1 MIKKRLLAGLLAVTL
16 IWGCT
21 GSAATVNAA
30 TDDTAAYQLQE
41 STDGKVIVNA
51 DGMAV
56 LEENAG
62 DVTDIDVAD
71 DVKMAKADKNGF
83 VIEKG
88 VLKKYT
94 GSGGDITIPDGVKS
108 IEKYA
113 FWYSF
118 SVTSVT
124 IPKSLESMDGNV
136 FLNCTKLKEIKV
148 SKNNQYFSSE
158 NGILYDKKKKV
169 LLQCPRVMEGDI
181 IIPETVVKIGDEA
194 FFNCHY
200 LTSISIPESV
210 TSIGKTAFNFCNR
223 LLNVTIPKNVTS
235 IGEGAF
241 AGCQNMTEIKVSE
254 DNKYFT
260 SENGILYDKKK
271 KVLIQCPEAKSGEIK
286 IPKSVTDIGGLAF
299 YYCQNLTS
307 IIIPENVTNIGR
319 LAFLSC
325 EGLTSVTIPKGV
337 ASIGEDIFEGCTG
350 LTEIKVSE
358 NNRYFTSENG
368 VLYDKKKKMLIQC
381 PGAKEG
387 EFIIPESVTD
397 IESRAFESCEKL
409 ISVTIP
415 KGVTQIEEYTFAWCS
430 SLSNVTIPKGVTSI
444 GHAAFYS
451 CTSLKNITIPK
462 TVTSIDQSAFD
473 TSVDLTIFCYKDSA
487 AEKYAKTY
495 KFKYQYL
502 TDDSDSSTDTENDQK
517 LPAVGKTVTSGKDSY
532 KVTKQGTAV
541 AFVKTKSKSKTI
553 TIPATV
559 KVGNTTY
566 KVTSIA
572 ANALKGNK
580 KLTKVTIGK
589 NVTSIGKG
597 AFQNCTAL
605 TKITVPDKV
614 TSIGDLAFSGCK
626 KMTTVTLGKGLK
638 KIGKETF
645 KGNSKLSS
653 ITIKSTA
660 LKSVGKDAL
669 KGIQSNAKIKVPAKK
684 LSAYKKLL
692 KNKGQGKKVKITK

>member
-30 TDDTAAYQLQE
+30 TDDTAAYLLQE

-113 FWYSF
+113 FWNNF
-118 SVTSVT
+118 NVTSVV
-124 IPKSLESMDGNV
+124 IPKSLVSMEGNV
-136 FLNCTKLKEIKV
+136 FSYCMKLKEIKV

-169 LLQCPRVMEGDI
+169 LLQCPREMEGDI
-181 IIPETVVKIGDEA
+181 IIPETVVKIGDKA
-194 FFNCHY
+194 FDNCYY

-210 TSIGKTAFNFCNR
+210 TSIGKYAFYFCLR
-223 LLNVTIPKNVTS
+223 LLNATIPKNVKS
-235 IGEGAF
+235 IGVGAF
-241 AGCQNMTEIKVSE
+241 AGEQRMSDIQVSE

-271 KVLIQCPEAKSGEIK
+271 KVLIQCPRAKSGEIK
-286 IPKSVTDIGGLAF
+286 IPESVTNIGEEAF
-299 YYCQNLTS
+299 EYCQNITS
-307 IIIPENVTNIGR
+307 IIIPESVTNIGR
-319 LAFLSC
+319 VAFKSC
-325 EGLTSVTIPKGV
+325 ENLTSV
-337 ASIGEDIFEGCTG
+337 
-350 LTEIKVSE
+350 
-358 NNRYFTSENG
+358 
-368 VLYDKKKKMLIQC
+368 
-381 PGAKEG
+381 
-387 EFIIPESVTD
+387 IIPQ
-397 IESRAFESCEKL
+397 
-409 ISVTIP
+409 
-415 KGVTQIEEYTFAWCS
+415 GVTQIEESTFSGCS

-444 GHAAFYS
+444 SNSAFYS
-451 CTSLKNITIPK
+451 CTSLKNITIPE
-462 TVTSIDQSAFD
+462 TVTSIDQGAFD

-502 TDDSDSSTDTENDQK
+502 TDESDSSTDTENDQK

-553 TIPATV
+553 TIPATI
-559 KVGNTTY
+559 KIGNTTY

-626 KMTTVTLGKGLK
+626 KMTTVTLGKGVK

>member
-62 DVTDIDVAD
+62 DVTDI
-71 DVKMAKADKNGF
+71 
-83 VIEKG
+83 
-88 VLKKYT
+88 
-94 GSGGDITIPDGVKS
+94 
-108 IEKYA
+108 
-113 FWYSF
+113 
-118 SVTSVT
+118 
-124 IPKSLESMDGNV
+124 
-136 FLNCTKLKEIKV
+136 
-148 SKNNQYFSSE
+148 
-158 NGILYDKKKKV
+158 
-169 LLQCPRVMEGDI
+169 
-181 IIPETVVKIGDEA
+181 
-194 FFNCHY
+194 
-200 LTSISIPESV
+200 
-210 TSIGKTAFNFCNR
+210 
-223 LLNVTIPKNVTS
+223 
-235 IGEGAF
+235 
-241 AGCQNMTEIKVSE
+241 
-254 DNKYFT
+254 
-260 SENGILYDKKK
+260 
-271 KVLIQCPEAKSGEIK
+271 
-286 IPKSVTDIGGLAF
+286 
-299 YYCQNLTS
+299 
-307 IIIPENVTNIGR
+307 
-319 LAFLSC
+319 
-325 EGLTSVTIPKGV
+325 
-337 ASIGEDIFEGCTG
+337 
-350 LTEIKVSE
+350 
-358 NNRYFTSENG
+358 
-368 VLYDKKKKMLIQC
+368 
-381 PGAKEG
+381 
-387 EFIIPESVTD
+387 
-397 IESRAFESCEKL
+397 ESRAFSHCEKL
-409 ISVTIP
+409 TSVTIP

-430 SLSNVTIPKGVTSI
+430 SLSNVSIPKGLTSI

-462 TVTSIDQSAFD
+462 SVTSIDQGAFD
-473 TSVDLTIFCYKDSA
+473 TSVDLTIFCYKGSA

-495 KFKYQYL
+495 KFKHQYL

>member
-108 IEKYA
+108 IENYA
-113 FWYSF
+113 FGNNF
-118 SVTSVT
+118 NVTSVV
-124 IPKSLESMDGNV
+124 IPKSLVSMEGNV
-136 FLNCTKLKEIKV
+136 FSYCMSLKEIKV

-169 LLQCPRVMEGDI
+169 LLQCPREMEGDI
-181 IIPETVVKIGDEA
+181 IIPETVVKIGDNA
-194 FFNCHY
+194 FFNCYY

-210 TSIGKTAFNFCNR
+210 TSIGKYAFHFCLR
-223 LLNVTIPKNVTS
+223 LLNATIPKNVKS
-235 IGEGAF
+235 IGVGAF
-241 AGCQNMTEIKVSE
+241 AGEARMSDIQVSE

-260 SENGILYDKKK
+260 SENGILYEKKK
-271 KVLIQCPEAKSGEIK
+271 KVLIQCPRAKSGEIK
-286 IPKSVTDIGGLAF
+286 IPESVTNIGEEAF
-299 YYCQNLTS
+299 EYCQNVTS
-307 IIIPENVTNIGR
+307 IIIPESVTNIGR
-319 LAFLSC
+319 
-325 EGLTSVTIPKGV
+325 V
-337 ASIGEDIFEGCTG
+337 
-350 LTEIKVSE
+350 
-358 NNRYFTSENG
+358 
-368 VLYDKKKKMLIQC
+368 
-381 PGAKEG
+381 
-387 EFIIPESVTD
+387 
-397 IESRAFESCEKL
+397 AFESCENL
-409 ISVTIP
+409 TSVIIP
-415 KGVTQIEEYTFAWCS
+415 QGVTQIEESTFAGCS
-430 SLSNVTIPKGVTSI
+430 SLKSV
-444 GHAAFYS
+444 
-451 CTSLKNITIPK
+451 TIPK

-502 TDDSDSSTDTENDQK
+502 TDESDSSTDTENNQK

-553 TIPATV
+553 TIPATI
-559 KVGNTTY
+559 KIGNTTY

-626 KMTTVTLGKGLK
+626 KMTTVTLGKGVK

>member
-108 IEKYA
+108 IENYA
-113 FWYSF
+113 FGNNF
-118 SVTSVT
+118 NVTSVV
-124 IPKSLESMDGNV
+124 IPKSLVSMEENV
-136 FLNCTKLKEIKV
+136 FSYCMSLKEIKV

-169 LLQCPRVMEGDI
+169 LLQCPREMEGDI
-181 IIPETVVKIGDEA
+181 IIPETVVKIGDNA
-194 FFNCHY
+194 FFNCYY

-210 TSIGKTAFNFCNR
+210 TSIGKYAFHFCLR
-223 LLNVTIPKNVTS
+223 LLNATIPKNVKS
-235 IGEGAF
+235 IGVGAF
-241 AGCQNMTEIKVSE
+241 AGEARMSDIQVSE

-271 KVLIQCPEAKSGEIK
+271 KVLIQCPRAKSGEIK
-286 IPKSVTDIGGLAF
+286 IPESVTNIGEEAF
-299 YYCQNLTS
+299 EYCQNVTS
-307 IIIPENVTNIGR
+307 IIIPESVTNIGR
-319 LAFLSC
+319 
-325 EGLTSVTIPKGV
+325 V
-337 ASIGEDIFEGCTG
+337 
-350 LTEIKVSE
+350 
-358 NNRYFTSENG
+358 
-368 VLYDKKKKMLIQC
+368 
-381 PGAKEG
+381 
-387 EFIIPESVTD
+387 
-397 IESRAFESCEKL
+397 AFESCENL
-409 ISVTIP
+409 TSVIIP
-415 KGVTQIEEYTFAWCS
+415 QGVTQIEESTFAGCS
-430 SLSNVTIPKGVTSI
+430 SLKSV
-444 GHAAFYS
+444 
-451 CTSLKNITIPK
+451 TIPK

-502 TDDSDSSTDTENDQK
+502 TDESDSSTDTENNQK
-517 LPAVGKTVTSGKDSY
+517 LPAVGKTVTSGKNSY

-559 KVGNTTY
+559 KIGNTTY

>member
-108 IEKYA
+108 IENYA
-113 FWYSF
+113 FGNNF
-118 SVTSVT
+118 NVTSVV
-124 IPKSLESMDGNV
+124 IPKSLVSMEGNV
-136 FLNCTKLKEIKV
+136 FSYCMSLKEIKV

-169 LLQCPRVMEGDI
+169 LLQCPREMEGDI
-181 IIPETVVKIGDEA
+181 IIPETVVKIGDNA
-194 FFNCHY
+194 FFNCYY

-210 TSIGKTAFNFCNR
+210 TSIGKYAFHFCLR
-223 LLNVTIPKNVTS
+223 LLNATIPKNVKS
-235 IGEGAF
+235 IGVGAF
-241 AGCQNMTEIKVSE
+241 AGEARMSDIQVSE

-271 KVLIQCPEAKSGEIK
+271 KVLIQCPRAKSGEIK
-286 IPKSVTDIGGLAF
+286 IPESVTNIGEEAF
-299 YYCQNLTS
+299 EYCQNVTS
-307 IIIPENVTNIGR
+307 IIIPESVTNIGR
-319 LAFLSC
+319 
-325 EGLTSVTIPKGV
+325 V
-337 ASIGEDIFEGCTG
+337 
-350 LTEIKVSE
+350 
-358 NNRYFTSENG
+358 
-368 VLYDKKKKMLIQC
+368 
-381 PGAKEG
+381 
-387 EFIIPESVTD
+387 
-397 IESRAFESCEKL
+397 AFESCENL
-409 ISVTIP
+409 TSVIIP
-415 KGVTQIEEYTFAWCS
+415 QGVTQIEESTFAGCS
-430 SLSNVTIPKGVTSI
+430 SLKSV
-444 GHAAFYS
+444 
-451 CTSLKNITIPK
+451 TIPK

-502 TDDSDSSTDTENDQK
+502 TDESDSSTDTENNQK

-559 KVGNTTY
+559 KIGNTTY

-605 TKITVPDKV
+605 TRITVPDKV

-626 KMTTVTLGKGLK
+626 KMTTVTLGKGVK

>member
-108 IEKYA
+108 IENYA
-113 FWYSF
+113 FGNSP

-136 FLNCTKLKEIKV
+136 FSFCMKLKEIKV

-169 LLQCPRVMEGDI
+169 LLQCPREMEGDI

-194 FFNCHY
+194 FWNCYY

-210 TSIGKTAFNFCNR
+210 TSIGKYAFHLCLR
-223 LLNVTIPKNVTS
+223 LLNATIPKNVKS
-235 IGEGAF
+235 IGVGAF
-241 AGCQNMTEIKVSE
+241 AGEASMSDIQVSE

-271 KVLIQCPEAKSGEIK
+271 KVLIQCPRAKSGEIK
-286 IPKSVTDIGGLAF
+286 IPESVTNIGEEAF
-299 YYCQNLTS
+299 EYCQNVTS
-307 IIIPENVTNIGR
+307 IIIPESVTNIGR
-319 LAFLSC
+319 VAFKSC
-325 EGLTSVTIPKGV
+325 ENLTSV
-337 ASIGEDIFEGCTG
+337 
-350 LTEIKVSE
+350 
-358 NNRYFTSENG
+358 
-368 VLYDKKKKMLIQC
+368 
-381 PGAKEG
+381 
-387 EFIIPESVTD
+387 IIPQ
-397 IESRAFESCEKL
+397 
-409 ISVTIP
+409 
-415 KGVTQIEEYTFAWCS
+415 GVTQIEESTFSGCS

-444 GHAAFYS
+444 SNSAFYS
-451 CTSLKNITIPK
+451 CTSLKNITIPE
-462 TVTSIDQSAFD
+462 TVTSIDKSAFD

-502 TDDSDSSTDTENDQK
+502 TDESDSSTDTENNQK
-517 LPAVGKTVTSGKDSY
+517 LPAVGKTVTSGKNSY

-559 KVGNTTY
+559 KIGNTTY

>member
-62 DVTDIDVAD
+62 DVMDIDVAD
-71 DVKMAKADKNGF
+71 DVKTAKADKNGF

-108 IEKYA
+108 IENYA
-113 FWYSF
+113 FGNSP

-136 FLNCTKLKEIKV
+136 FSFCMKLKEIKV
-148 SKNNQYFSSE
+148 SKNNQYFSSK

-169 LLQCPRVMEGDI
+169 LLQCPREMEGDI
-181 IIPETVVKIGDEA
+181 IIPKTVVKIGDEA
-194 FFNCHY
+194 FWNCYY

-210 TSIGKTAFNFCNR
+210 TSIGKYAFHFCLR
-223 LLNVTIPKNVTS
+223 LLNATIPKNVKS
-235 IGEGAF
+235 IGVGAF
-241 AGCQNMTEIKVSE
+241 AGEASMSDIQVSE

-271 KVLIQCPEAKSGEIK
+271 KVLIQCPRAKSGEIK
-286 IPKSVTDIGGLAF
+286 IPESVTNIGEEAF
-299 YYCQNLTS
+299 EYCQNVTS
-307 IIIPENVTNIGR
+307 IIIPESVTNIGR
-319 LAFLSC
+319 VAFKSC
-325 EGLTSVTIPKGV
+325 ENLTSV
-337 ASIGEDIFEGCTG
+337 
-350 LTEIKVSE
+350 
-358 NNRYFTSENG
+358 
-368 VLYDKKKKMLIQC
+368 
-381 PGAKEG
+381 
-387 EFIIPESVTD
+387 IIPQ
-397 IESRAFESCEKL
+397 
-409 ISVTIP
+409 
-415 KGVTQIEEYTFAWCS
+415 GVTQIEESTFSGCS

-444 GHAAFYS
+444 SNSAFYS
-451 CTSLKNITIPK
+451 CTSLKNITIPE
-462 TVTSIDQSAFD
+462 TVTSIDKSAFD

-502 TDDSDSSTDTENDQK
+502 TDESDSSIDTENNQK
-517 LPAVGKTVTSGKDSY
+517 LPAVGKTVTSGKNSY

-553 TIPATV
+553 TIPATI
-559 KVGNTTY
+559 KIGNTTY

-626 KMTTVTLGKGLK
+626 KMTTVTLGKGVK

-660 LKSVGKDAL
+660 LKSVGKDAW

>member
-108 IEKYA
+108 IENYA
-113 FWYSF
+113 FGNNF
-118 SVTSVT
+118 NVTSVV
-124 IPKSLESMDGNV
+124 IPKSLVSMEGNV
-136 FLNCTKLKEIKV
+136 FSYCMSLKEIKV

-169 LLQCPRVMEGDI
+169 LLQCPREMEGDI
-181 IIPETVVKIGDEA
+181 IIPETVVKIGDNA
-194 FFNCHY
+194 FFNCYY

-210 TSIGKTAFNFCNR
+210 TSIGKYAFHFCLR
-223 LLNVTIPKNVTS
+223 LLNATIPKNVKS
-235 IGEGAF
+235 IGVGAF
-241 AGCQNMTEIKVSE
+241 AGEARMSDIQVSE

-271 KVLIQCPEAKSGEIK
+271 KVLIQCPRAKSGEIK
-286 IPKSVTDIGGLAF
+286 IPESVTNIGEEAF
-299 YYCQNLTS
+299 EYCQNVTS
-307 IIIPENVTNIGR
+307 IIIPESVTNIGR
-319 LAFLSC
+319 
-325 EGLTSVTIPKGV
+325 V
-337 ASIGEDIFEGCTG
+337 
-350 LTEIKVSE
+350 
-358 NNRYFTSENG
+358 
-368 VLYDKKKKMLIQC
+368 
-381 PGAKEG
+381 
-387 EFIIPESVTD
+387 
-397 IESRAFESCEKL
+397 AFESCENL
-409 ISVTIP
+409 TSVIIP
-415 KGVTQIEEYTFAWCS
+415 QGVTQIEESTFAGCS
-430 SLSNVTIPKGVTSI
+430 SLKSV
-444 GHAAFYS
+444 
-451 CTSLKNITIPK
+451 TIPK

-502 TDDSDSSTDTENDQK
+502 TDESDSSTDTENNQK

-553 TIPATV
+553 AIPATV
-559 KVGNTTY
+559 KIGNTTY

-572 ANALKGNK
+572 ANALKGNR

-626 KMTTVTLGKGLK
+626 KMTTVTLGKGVK

>member
-108 IEKYA
+108 IENYA
-113 FWYSF
+113 FGNNF
-118 SVTSVT
+118 NVTSVV
-124 IPKSLESMDGNV
+124 IPKSLVSMEGNV
-136 FLNCTKLKEIKV
+136 FSYCMSLKEIKV

-169 LLQCPRVMEGDI
+169 LLQCPREMEGDI
-181 IIPETVVKIGDEA
+181 IIPETVVKIGDNA
-194 FFNCHY
+194 FFNCYY

-210 TSIGKTAFNFCNR
+210 TSIGKYAFHFCLR
-223 LLNVTIPKNVTS
+223 LLNATIPKNVKS
-235 IGEGAF
+235 IGVGAF
-241 AGCQNMTEIKVSE
+241 AGEARMSDIQVSE

-271 KVLIQCPEAKSGEIK
+271 KVLIQCPRAKSGEIK
-286 IPKSVTDIGGLAF
+286 IPESVTNIGEEAF
-299 YYCQNLTS
+299 EYCQNVTS
-307 IIIPENVTNIGR
+307 IIIPESVTNIGR
-319 LAFLSC
+319 
-325 EGLTSVTIPKGV
+325 V
-337 ASIGEDIFEGCTG
+337 
-350 LTEIKVSE
+350 
-358 NNRYFTSENG
+358 
-368 VLYDKKKKMLIQC
+368 
-381 PGAKEG
+381 
-387 EFIIPESVTD
+387 
-397 IESRAFESCEKL
+397 AFESCENL
-409 ISVTIP
+409 TSVIIP
-415 KGVTQIEEYTFAWCS
+415 QGVTQIEESTFAGCS
-430 SLSNVTIPKGVTSI
+430 SLKSV
-444 GHAAFYS
+444 
-451 CTSLKNITIPK
+451 TIPK

-502 TDDSDSSTDTENDQK
+502 TDESDSSTDTENNQK

-553 TIPATV
+553 TIPATI
-559 KVGNTTY
+559 KIGNTTY

-572 ANALKGNK
+572 ANALKGN
-580 KLTKVTIGK
+580 GK

-626 KMTTVTLGKGLK
+626 KMTTVTLGKGVK

>member
-108 IEKYA
+108 IENYA
-113 FWYSF
+113 FGNNF
-118 SVTSVT
+118 NVTSVV
-124 IPKSLESMDGNV
+124 IPKSLVSMEGNV
-136 FLNCTKLKEIKV
+136 FSYCMSLKEIKV

-169 LLQCPRVMEGDI
+169 LLQCPREMEGDI
-181 IIPETVVKIGDEA
+181 IIPETVVKIGDNA
-194 FFNCHY
+194 FFNCYY

-210 TSIGKTAFNFCNR
+210 TSIGKYAFHFCLR
-223 LLNVTIPKNVTS
+223 LLNATIPKNVKS
-235 IGEGAF
+235 KGVGAF
-241 AGCQNMTEIKVSE
+241 AVEARMSDIQVSE

-271 KVLIQCPEAKSGEIK
+271 KVLIQCPRAKSGEIK
-286 IPKSVTDIGGLAF
+286 IPESVTNIGEEAF
-299 YYCQNLTS
+299 EYCQNVTS
-307 IIIPENVTNIGR
+307 IIIPESVTNIGR
-319 LAFLSC
+319 
-325 EGLTSVTIPKGV
+325 V
-337 ASIGEDIFEGCTG
+337 
-350 LTEIKVSE
+350 
-358 NNRYFTSENG
+358 
-368 VLYDKKKKMLIQC
+368 
-381 PGAKEG
+381 
-387 EFIIPESVTD
+387 
-397 IESRAFESCEKL
+397 AFESCENL
-409 ISVTIP
+409 TSVIIP
-415 KGVTQIEEYTFAWCS
+415 QGVTQIEESTFAGCS
-430 SLSNVTIPKGVTSI
+430 SLKSV
-444 GHAAFYS
+444 
-451 CTSLKNITIPK
+451 TIPK

-502 TDDSDSSTDTENDQK
+502 TDESDSSTDTENNQK

-553 TIPATV
+553 TIPATI
-559 KVGNTTY
+559 KIGNTTY

-626 KMTTVTLGKGLK
+626 KMTTVTLGKGVK

>member
-108 IEKYA
+108 IENYA
-113 FWYSF
+113 FGNNF
-118 SVTSVT
+118 NVTSVV
-124 IPKSLESMDGNV
+124 IPKSLVSMEGNV
-136 FLNCTKLKEIKV
+136 FSYCMSLKEIKV

-169 LLQCPRVMEGDI
+169 LLQCPREMEGDI
-181 IIPETVVKIGDEA
+181 IIPETVVKIGDNA
-194 FFNCHY
+194 FFNCYY

-210 TSIGKTAFNFCNR
+210 TSIGKYAFHFCLR
-223 LLNVTIPKNVTS
+223 LLNATIPKNVKS
-235 IGEGAF
+235 IGVGAF
-241 AGCQNMTEIKVSE
+241 AGEARMSDIQVSE

-271 KVLIQCPEAKSGEIK
+271 KVLIQCPRAKSGEIK
-286 IPKSVTDIGGLAF
+286 IPESVTNIGEEAF
-299 YYCQNLTS
+299 EYCQNVTS
-307 IIIPENVTNIGR
+307 IIIPESVTNIGR
-319 LAFLSC
+319 
-325 EGLTSVTIPKGV
+325 V
-337 ASIGEDIFEGCTG
+337 
-350 LTEIKVSE
+350 
-358 NNRYFTSENG
+358 
-368 VLYDKKKKMLIQC
+368 
-381 PGAKEG
+381 
-387 EFIIPESVTD
+387 
-397 IESRAFESCEKL
+397 AFESCENL
-409 ISVTIP
+409 TSVIIP
-415 KGVTQIEEYTFAWCS
+415 QGVTQIEESTFAGCS
-430 SLSNVTIPKGVTSI
+430 SLKSV
-444 GHAAFYS
+444 
-451 CTSLKNITIPK
+451 TIPK

-517 LPAVGKTVTSGKDSY
+517 LPAVGKTVTSGKNSY

-553 TIPATV
+553 TIPATI
-559 KVGNTTY
+559 KIGNTTY

-626 KMTTVTLGKGLK
+626 KMTTVTLGKSLK

>member
-16 IWGCT
+16 VWGCT
-21 GSAATVNAA
+21 GSAATANAA
-30 TDDTAAYQLQE
+30 TDGTAAYQLQE

-124 IPKSLESMDGNV
+124 IPKSLESMDGTV

-181 IIPETVVKIGDEA
+181 IIPETVVKIGD
-194 FFNCHY
+194 N
-200 LTSISIPESV
+200 
-210 TSIGKTAFNFCNR
+210 
-223 LLNVTIPKNVTS
+223 
-235 IGEGAF
+235 
-241 AGCQNMTEIKVSE
+241 
-254 DNKYFT
+254 
-260 SENGILYDKKK
+260 
-271 KVLIQCPEAKSGEIK
+271 
-286 IPKSVTDIGGLAF
+286 AF

-307 IIIPENVTNIGR
+307 IIIPESVSNIGR
-319 LAFLSC
+319 LAFHYC

-337 ASIGEDIFEGCTG
+337 ASIGECIFEGCSG

-381 PGAKEG
+381 PGAKGG
-387 EFIIPESVTD
+387 EFIIPESVTG
-397 IESRAFESCEKL
+397 IESRAFESCKKL
-409 ISVTIP
+409 TSVTIP

-430 SLSNVTIPKGVTSI
+430 SLSNVSIPKGLTSI

-462 TVTSIDQSAFD
+462 SVTSIDQGAFD
-473 TSVDLTIFCYKDSA
+473 TSVDLTIFCYKGSA

-495 KFKYQYL
+495 KFKHQYL
-502 TDDSDSSTDTENDQK
+502 TDESDSSTDTENDQK
-517 LPAVGKTVTSGKDSY
+517 LPEVGKTVTSGKNSY

-541 AFVKTKSKSKTI
+541 AFAKTKSKSKTI
-553 TIPATV
+553 AIPATI
-559 KVGNTTY
+559 KIGNTTY

-626 KMTTVTLGKGLK
+626 KMTTVTLGKGVK

-645 KGNSKLSS
+645 KGNSKLSG

>member
-108 IEKYA
+108 IENYA
-113 FWYSF
+113 FGNNF
-118 SVTSVT
+118 NVTSVV
-124 IPKSLESMDGNV
+124 IPKSLVSMEGNV
-136 FLNCTKLKEIKV
+136 FSYCMSLKEIKV

-169 LLQCPRVMEGDI
+169 LLQCPREMEGDI
-181 IIPETVVKIGDEA
+181 IIPETVVKIGDNA
-194 FFNCHY
+194 FFNCYY

-210 TSIGKTAFNFCNR
+210 TSIGKYAFHFCLR
-223 LLNVTIPKNVTS
+223 LLNATIPKNVKS
-235 IGEGAF
+235 IGVGAF
-241 AGCQNMTEIKVSE
+241 AGEARMSDIQVSE

-271 KVLIQCPEAKSGEIK
+271 KVLIQCPRAKSGEIK
-286 IPKSVTDIGGLAF
+286 IPESVTNIGEEAF
-299 YYCQNLTS
+299 EYCQNVTS
-307 IIIPENVTNIGR
+307 IIIPESVTNIGR
-319 LAFLSC
+319 
-325 EGLTSVTIPKGV
+325 V
-337 ASIGEDIFEGCTG
+337 
-350 LTEIKVSE
+350 
-358 NNRYFTSENG
+358 
-368 VLYDKKKKMLIQC
+368 
-381 PGAKEG
+381 
-387 EFIIPESVTD
+387 
-397 IESRAFESCEKL
+397 AFESCENL
-409 ISVTIP
+409 TSVIIP
-415 KGVTQIEEYTFAWCS
+415 QGVTQIEESTFAGCS
-430 SLSNVTIPKGVTSI
+430 SLKSV
-444 GHAAFYS
+444 
-451 CTSLKNITIPK
+451 TIPK

-502 TDDSDSSTDTENDQK
+502 TDESDSSTDTENNQK
-517 LPAVGKTVTSGKDSY
+517 LPAVGKIVTSGKDSY

-553 TIPATV
+553 TIPATI
-559 KVGNTTY
+559 KIGNTTH

-626 KMTTVTLGKGLK
+626 KMTTVTLGKGVK

>member
-30 TDDTAAYQLQE
+30 TDDTAAYLLQE

-113 FWYSF
+113 FWNNF
-118 SVTSVT
+118 NVTSVV
-124 IPKSLESMDGNV
+124 IPKSLVSMEGNV
-136 FLNCTKLKEIKV
+136 FSYCMKLKEIKV

-169 LLQCPRVMEGDI
+169 LLQCPREMEGDI
-181 IIPETVVKIGDEA
+181 IIPETVVKIGDKA
-194 FFNCHY
+194 FDNCYY

-210 TSIGKTAFNFCNR
+210 TSIGKYAFYFCLR
-223 LLNVTIPKNVTS
+223 LLNATIPKNVKS
-235 IGEGAF
+235 IGVGAF
-241 AGCQNMTEIKVSE
+241 AGEQRMSDIQVSE

-271 KVLIQCPEAKSGEIK
+271 KVLIQCPRAKSGEIK
-286 IPKSVTDIGGLAF
+286 IPESVTNIGEEAF
-299 YYCQNLTS
+299 EYCQNITS
-307 IIIPENVTNIGR
+307 IIIPESVTNIGR
-319 LAFLSC
+319 VAFKSC
-325 EGLTSVTIPKGV
+325 ENLTSV
-337 ASIGEDIFEGCTG
+337 
-350 LTEIKVSE
+350 
-358 NNRYFTSENG
+358 
-368 VLYDKKKKMLIQC
+368 
-381 PGAKEG
+381 
-387 EFIIPESVTD
+387 IIPQ
-397 IESRAFESCEKL
+397 
-409 ISVTIP
+409 
-415 KGVTQIEEYTFAWCS
+415 GVTQIEESTFSGCS

-444 GHAAFYS
+444 SNSAFYS
-451 CTSLKNITIPK
+451 CTSLKNITIPE
-462 TVTSIDQSAFD
+462 TVTSIDQGAFD

-502 TDDSDSSTDTENDQK
+502 TDESDSSTDTENDQK
-517 LPAVGKTVTSGKDSY
+517 LPAVGKIVTSGKDSY

-553 TIPATV
+553 TIPATI
-559 KVGNTTY
+559 KIGNTTH

-626 KMTTVTLGKGLK
+626 KMTTVTLGKGVK

>member
-108 IEKYA
+108 IENYA
-113 FWYSF
+113 FGNNF
-118 SVTSVT
+118 NVTSVV
-124 IPKSLESMDGNV
+124 IPKSLVSMEGNV
-136 FLNCTKLKEIKV
+136 FSYCMSLKEIKV

-169 LLQCPRVMEGDI
+169 LLQCPREMEGDI
-181 IIPETVVKIGDEA
+181 IIPETVVKIGDNA
-194 FFNCHY
+194 FFNCYY

-210 TSIGKTAFNFCNR
+210 TSIGKYAFHFCLR
-223 LLNVTIPKNVTS
+223 LLNATIPKNVKS
-235 IGEGAF
+235 IGVGAF
-241 AGCQNMTEIKVSE
+241 AGEARMSDIQVSE

-271 KVLIQCPEAKSGEIK
+271 KVLIQCPRAKSGEIK
-286 IPKSVTDIGGLAF
+286 IPESVTNIGEEAF
-299 YYCQNLTS
+299 EYCQNVTS
-307 IIIPENVTNIGR
+307 IIIPESVTNIGR
-319 LAFLSC
+319 
-325 EGLTSVTIPKGV
+325 V
-337 ASIGEDIFEGCTG
+337 
-350 LTEIKVSE
+350 
-358 NNRYFTSENG
+358 
-368 VLYDKKKKMLIQC
+368 
-381 PGAKEG
+381 
-387 EFIIPESVTD
+387 
-397 IESRAFESCEKL
+397 AFESCENL
-409 ISVTIP
+409 TSVIIP
-415 KGVTQIEEYTFAWCS
+415 QGVTQIEESTFAGCS
-430 SLSNVTIPKGVTSI
+430 SLKSV
-444 GHAAFYS
+444 
-451 CTSLKNITIPK
+451 TIPK

-502 TDDSDSSTDTENDQK
+502 TDESDSSTDTENNQK
-517 LPAVGKTVTSGKDSY
+517 LPAVGKTVTSGKNSY

-559 KVGNTTY
+559 KIGNTTY

>member
-108 IEKYA
+108 IENYA
-113 FWYSF
+113 FGNNF
-118 SVTSVT
+118 NVTSVV
-124 IPKSLESMDGNV
+124 IPKSLVSMEGNV
-136 FLNCTKLKEIKV
+136 FSYCMSLKEIKV

-169 LLQCPRVMEGDI
+169 LLQCPREMEGDI
-181 IIPETVVKIGDEA
+181 IIPETVVKIGDNA
-194 FFNCHY
+194 FFNCYY

-210 TSIGKTAFNFCNR
+210 TSIGKYAFHFCLR
-223 LLNVTIPKNVTS
+223 LLNATIPKNVKS
-235 IGEGAF
+235 IGVGAF
-241 AGCQNMTEIKVSE
+241 AGEARMSDIQVSE

-271 KVLIQCPEAKSGEIK
+271 KVLIQCPRAKSGEIK
-286 IPKSVTDIGGLAF
+286 IPESVTNIGEEAF
-299 YYCQNLTS
+299 EYCQNVTS
-307 IIIPENVTNIGR
+307 IIIPESVTNIGR
-319 LAFLSC
+319 
-325 EGLTSVTIPKGV
+325 V
-337 ASIGEDIFEGCTG
+337 
-350 LTEIKVSE
+350 
-358 NNRYFTSENG
+358 
-368 VLYDKKKKMLIQC
+368 
-381 PGAKEG
+381 
-387 EFIIPESVTD
+387 
-397 IESRAFESCEKL
+397 AFESCENL
-409 ISVTIP
+409 TSVIIP
-415 KGVTQIEEYTFAWCS
+415 QGVTQIEESTFAGCS
-430 SLSNVTIPKGVTSI
+430 SLKSV
-444 GHAAFYS
+444 
-451 CTSLKNITIPK
+451 TIPK

-502 TDDSDSSTDTENDQK
+502 TDESDSSTDTENNQK

>member
-210 TSIGKTAFNFCNR
+210 TSIGKYAFHFCLR
-223 LLNVTIPKNVTS
+223 LLNATIPKNVKS
-235 IGEGAF
+235 IGVGAF
-241 AGCQNMTEIKVSE
+241 AGEASMSDIQVSE

-271 KVLIQCPEAKSGEIK
+271 KVLIQCPRAKSGEIK
-286 IPKSVTDIGGLAF
+286 IPESVTNIGEEAF
-299 YYCQNLTS
+299 EYCQNVTS
-307 IIIPENVTNIGR
+307 IIIPESVTNIGR
-319 LAFLSC
+319 VAFKSC
-325 EGLTSVTIPKGV
+325 ENLTSV
-337 ASIGEDIFEGCTG
+337 
-350 LTEIKVSE
+350 
-358 NNRYFTSENG
+358 
-368 VLYDKKKKMLIQC
+368 
-381 PGAKEG
+381 
-387 EFIIPESVTD
+387 IIPQ
-397 IESRAFESCEKL
+397 
-409 ISVTIP
+409 
-415 KGVTQIEEYTFAWCS
+415 GVTQIEESTFSGCS

-444 GHAAFYS
+444 SNSAFYS
-451 CTSLKNITIPK
+451 CTSLKNITIPE
-462 TVTSIDQSAFD
+462 TVTSIDKSAFD

-502 TDDSDSSTDTENDQK
+502 TDESDSSIDTENNQK
-517 LPAVGKTVTSGKDSY
+517 LPAVGKTVTSGKNSY

-553 TIPATV
+553 TIPATI
-559 KVGNTTY
+559 KIGNTTY

-626 KMTTVTLGKGLK
+626 KMTTVTLGKGVK

-660 LKSVGKDAL
+660 LKSVGKDAW

>member
-210 TSIGKTAFNFCNR
+210 TSIGKYAFHFCLR
-223 LLNVTIPKNVTS
+223 LLNATIPKNVKS
-235 IGEGAF
+235 IGVGAF
-241 AGCQNMTEIKVSE
+241 AGEASMSDIQVSE

-271 KVLIQCPEAKSGEIK
+271 KVLIQCPRAKSGEIK
-286 IPKSVTDIGGLAF
+286 IPESVTNIGEEAF
-299 YYCQNLTS
+299 EYCQNVTS
-307 IIIPENVTNIGR
+307 IIIPESVTNIGR
-319 LAFLSC
+319 VAFKSC
-325 EGLTSVTIPKGV
+325 ENLTSV
-337 ASIGEDIFEGCTG
+337 
-350 LTEIKVSE
+350 
-358 NNRYFTSENG
+358 
-368 VLYDKKKKMLIQC
+368 
-381 PGAKEG
+381 
-387 EFIIPESVTD
+387 IIPQ
-397 IESRAFESCEKL
+397 
-409 ISVTIP
+409 
-415 KGVTQIEEYTFAWCS
+415 GVTQIEESTFSGCS

-444 GHAAFYS
+444 SNSAFYS
-451 CTSLKNITIPK
+451 CTSLKNITIPE
-462 TVTSIDQSAFD
+462 TVTSIDKSAFD

-502 TDDSDSSTDTENDQK
+502 TDESDSSIDTENNQK
-517 LPAVGKTVTSGKDSY
+517 LPVTY
-532 KVTKQGTAV
+532 
-541 AFVKTKSKSKTI
+541 
-553 TIPATV
+553 
-559 KVGNTTY
+559 
-566 KVTSIA
+566 
-572 ANALKGNK
+572 
-580 KLTKVTIGK
+580 
-589 NVTSIGKG
+589 
-597 AFQNCTAL
+597 
-605 TKITVPDKV
+605 
-614 TSIGDLAFSGCK
+614 
-626 KMTTVTLGKGLK
+626 
-638 KIGKETF
+638 
-645 KGNSKLSS
+645 
-653 ITIKSTA
+653 
-660 LKSVGKDAL
+660 
-669 KGIQSNAKIKVPAKK
+669 
-684 LSAYKKLL
+684 
-692 KNKGQGKKVKITK
+692 

>member
-16 IWGCT
+16 VWGCT

-108 IEKYA
+108 IENYA
-113 FWYSF
+113 FGNSP

-136 FLNCTKLKEIKV
+136 FSFCMKLKEIKV

-169 LLQCPRVMEGDI
+169 LLQCPREMEGDI

-194 FFNCHY
+194 FWNCYY

-210 TSIGKTAFNFCNR
+210 TSIGKYAFHFCLR
-223 LLNVTIPKNVTS
+223 LLNATIPKNVKS
-235 IGEGAF
+235 IGVGAF
-241 AGCQNMTEIKVSE
+241 AGEASMSDIQVSE

-271 KVLIQCPEAKSGEIK
+271 KVLIQCPRAKSGEIK
-286 IPKSVTDIGGLAF
+286 IPESVTNIGEEAF
-299 YYCQNLTS
+299 EYCQNVTS
-307 IIIPENVTNIGR
+307 IIIPESVTNIGR
-319 LAFLSC
+319 VAFKSC
-325 EGLTSVTIPKGV
+325 ENLTSV
-337 ASIGEDIFEGCTG
+337 
-350 LTEIKVSE
+350 
-358 NNRYFTSENG
+358 
-368 VLYDKKKKMLIQC
+368 
-381 PGAKEG
+381 
-387 EFIIPESVTD
+387 IIPQ
-397 IESRAFESCEKL
+397 
-409 ISVTIP
+409 
-415 KGVTQIEEYTFAWCS
+415 GVTQIEESTFAGCS
-430 SLSNVTIPKGVTSI
+430 SLKSVTIPES
-444 GHAAFYS
+444 
-451 CTSLKNITIPK
+451 
-462 TVTSIDQSAFD
+462 VTSIDKSAFD

-502 TDDSDSSTDTENDQK
+502 TDESDSSTDTENDQK
-517 LPAVGKTVTSGKDSY
+517 LPAVGKTVTSGKNSY

-559 KVGNTTY
+559 KIGNTTY

-626 KMTTVTLGKGLK
+626 EMTTVTLGKGVK

-660 LKSVGKDAL
+660 LKSVGKDAW

>member
-108 IEKYA
+108 IENYA
-113 FWYSF
+113 FGNNF
-118 SVTSVT
+118 NVTSVV
-124 IPKSLESMDGNV
+124 IPKSLVSMEGNV
-136 FLNCTKLKEIKV
+136 FSYCMSLKEIKV

-169 LLQCPRVMEGDI
+169 LLQCPREMEGDI
-181 IIPETVVKIGDEA
+181 IIPETVVKIGDNA
-194 FFNCHY
+194 FFNCYY

-210 TSIGKTAFNFCNR
+210 TSIGKYAFHFCLR
-223 LLNVTIPKNVTS
+223 LLNATIPKNVKS
-235 IGEGAF
+235 IGVGAF
-241 AGCQNMTEIKVSE
+241 AGEARMSDIQVSE

-271 KVLIQCPEAKSGEIK
+271 KVLIQCPRAKSGEIK
-286 IPKSVTDIGGLAF
+286 IPESVTNIGEEAF
-299 YYCQNLTS
+299 EYCQNVTS
-307 IIIPENVTNIGR
+307 IIIPESVTNIGR
-319 LAFLSC
+319 
-325 EGLTSVTIPKGV
+325 V
-337 ASIGEDIFEGCTG
+337 
-350 LTEIKVSE
+350 
-358 NNRYFTSENG
+358 
-368 VLYDKKKKMLIQC
+368 
-381 PGAKEG
+381 
-387 EFIIPESVTD
+387 
-397 IESRAFESCEKL
+397 AFESCENL
-409 ISVTIP
+409 TSVIIP
-415 KGVTQIEEYTFAWCS
+415 QGVTQIEESTFAGCS
-430 SLSNVTIPKGVTSI
+430 SLKSV
-444 GHAAFYS
+444 
-451 CTSLKNITIPK
+451 TIPK

-502 TDDSDSSTDTENDQK
+502 TDESDSSTDTENNQK

-553 TIPATV
+553 TIPATI
-559 KVGNTTY
+559 KIGNTTY

-626 KMTTVTLGKGLK
+626 KMTTVTLGKGVK

-692 KNKGQGKKVKITK
+692 KNKGQGKKVRITK

>member
-71 DVKMAKADKNGF
+71 DAKMAKADKNGF

-108 IEKYA
+108 IENYA
-113 FWYSF
+113 FGNNF
-118 SVTSVT
+118 NVTSVV
-124 IPKSLESMDGNV
+124 IPKSLVSMEGNV
-136 FLNCTKLKEIKV
+136 FSYCMSLKEIKV

-169 LLQCPRVMEGDI
+169 LLQCPREMEGDI
-181 IIPETVVKIGDEA
+181 IIPETVVKIGDNA
-194 FFNCHY
+194 FFNCYY

-210 TSIGKTAFNFCNR
+210 TSIGKYAFHFCLR
-223 LLNVTIPKNVTS
+223 LLNATIPKNVKS
-235 IGEGAF
+235 IGVGAF
-241 AGCQNMTEIKVSE
+241 AGEARMSDIQVSE

-271 KVLIQCPEAKSGEIK
+271 KVLIQCPRAKSGEIK
-286 IPKSVTDIGGLAF
+286 IPESVTNIGEEAF
-299 YYCQNLTS
+299 EYCQNVTS
-307 IIIPENVTNIGR
+307 IIIPESVTNIGR
-319 LAFLSC
+319 
-325 EGLTSVTIPKGV
+325 V
-337 ASIGEDIFEGCTG
+337 
-350 LTEIKVSE
+350 
-358 NNRYFTSENG
+358 
-368 VLYDKKKKMLIQC
+368 
-381 PGAKEG
+381 
-387 EFIIPESVTD
+387 
-397 IESRAFESCEKL
+397 AFESCENL
-409 ISVTIP
+409 TSVIIP
-415 KGVTQIEEYTFAWCS
+415 QGVTQIEESTFAGCS
-430 SLSNVTIPKGVTSI
+430 SLKSV
-444 GHAAFYS
+444 
-451 CTSLKNITIPK
+451 TIPK

-502 TDDSDSSTDTENDQK
+502 TDESDSSTDTENNQK

-553 TIPATV
+553 TIPATI
-559 KVGNTTY
+559 KIGNTTY

-626 KMTTVTLGKGLK
+626 KMTTVTLGKGVK

>member
-16 IWGCT
+16 VWGCT
-21 GSAATVNAA
+21 GSAATANAA
-30 TDDTAAYQLQE
+30 TDGTAAYQLQE

-124 IPKSLESMDGNV
+124 IPKSLESMDGTV

-148 SKNNQYFSSE
+148 SKNNQYFSTE

-181 IIPETVVKIGDEA
+181 IIPETVVKIGD
-194 FFNCHY
+194 N
-200 LTSISIPESV
+200 
-210 TSIGKTAFNFCNR
+210 
-223 LLNVTIPKNVTS
+223 
-235 IGEGAF
+235 
-241 AGCQNMTEIKVSE
+241 
-254 DNKYFT
+254 
-260 SENGILYDKKK
+260 
-271 KVLIQCPEAKSGEIK
+271 
-286 IPKSVTDIGGLAF
+286 AF

-307 IIIPENVTNIGR
+307 IIIPESVSNIGR
-319 LAFLSC
+319 LAFHYC

-337 ASIGEDIFEGCTG
+337 ASIGECIFEGCSG

-381 PGAKEG
+381 PGAKGG
-387 EFIIPESVTD
+387 EFIIPESVTG
-397 IESRAFESCEKL
+397 IESRAFESCKKL
-409 ISVTIP
+409 TSVTIP

-430 SLSNVTIPKGVTSI
+430 SLSNVSIPKGLTSI

-462 TVTSIDQSAFD
+462 SVTSIDQGAFD
-473 TSVDLTIFCYKDSA
+473 TSVDLTIFCYKGSA

-495 KFKYQYL
+495 KFKHQYL
-502 TDDSDSSTDTENDQK
+502 TDESDSSTDTENDQK
-517 LPAVGKTVTSGKDSY
+517 LPEVGKTVTSGKNSY

-541 AFVKTKSKSKTI
+541 AFAKTKSKSKTI
-553 TIPATV
+553 AIPATI
-559 KVGNTTY
+559 KIGNTTY

-626 KMTTVTLGKGLK
+626 KMTTVTLGKGVK

-645 KGNSKLSS
+645 KGNSKLSG

>member
-108 IEKYA
+108 IENYA
-113 FWYSF
+113 FGNNF
-118 SVTSVT
+118 NVTSVV
-124 IPKSLESMDGNV
+124 IPKSLVSMEGNV
-136 FLNCTKLKEIKV
+136 FSYCMSLKEIKV

-169 LLQCPRVMEGDI
+169 LLQCPREMEGDI
-181 IIPETVVKIGDEA
+181 IIPETVVKIGDNA
-194 FFNCHY
+194 FFNCYY

-210 TSIGKTAFNFCNR
+210 TSIGKYAFHFCLR
-223 LLNVTIPKNVTS
+223 LLNATIPKNVKS
-235 IGEGAF
+235 IGVGAF
-241 AGCQNMTEIKVSE
+241 AGEARMSDIQVSE

-271 KVLIQCPEAKSGEIK
+271 KVLIQCPRAKSGEIK
-286 IPKSVTDIGGLAF
+286 IPESVTNIGEEAF
-299 YYCQNLTS
+299 EYCQNVTS
-307 IIIPENVTNIGR
+307 IIIPESVTNIGR
-319 LAFLSC
+319 
-325 EGLTSVTIPKGV
+325 V
-337 ASIGEDIFEGCTG
+337 
-350 LTEIKVSE
+350 
-358 NNRYFTSENG
+358 
-368 VLYDKKKKMLIQC
+368 
-381 PGAKEG
+381 
-387 EFIIPESVTD
+387 
-397 IESRAFESCEKL
+397 AFESCENL
-409 ISVTIP
+409 TSVIIP
-415 KGVTQIEEYTFAWCS
+415 QGVTQIEESTFAGCS
-430 SLSNVTIPKGVTSI
+430 SLKSV
-444 GHAAFYS
+444 
-451 CTSLKNITIPK
+451 TIPK

-502 TDDSDSSTDTENDQK
+502 TDESDSSTDTENNQK

-566 KVTSIA
+566 KVTSI
-572 ANALKGNK
+572 
-580 KLTKVTIGK
+580 
-589 NVTSIGKG
+589 
-597 AFQNCTAL
+597 
-605 TKITVPDKV
+605 
-614 TSIGDLAFSGCK
+614 
-626 KMTTVTLGKGLK
+626 
-638 KIGKETF
+638 
-645 KGNSKLSS
+645 
-653 ITIKSTA
+653 
-660 LKSVGKDAL
+660 
-669 KGIQSNAKIKVPAKK
+669 
-684 LSAYKKLL
+684 
-692 KNKGQGKKVKITK
+692 

>member
-108 IEKYA
+108 IENYA
-113 FWYSF
+113 FGNNF
-118 SVTSVT
+118 NVTSVV
-124 IPKSLESMDGNV
+124 IPKSLVSMEGNV
-136 FLNCTKLKEIKV
+136 FSYCMSLKEIKV

-169 LLQCPRVMEGDI
+169 LLQCPREMEGDI
-181 IIPETVVKIGDEA
+181 IIPETVVKIGDNA
-194 FFNCHY
+194 FFNCYY

-210 TSIGKTAFNFCNR
+210 TSIGKYAFHFCLR
-223 LLNVTIPKNVTS
+223 LLNATIPKNVKS
-235 IGEGAF
+235 IGVGAF
-241 AGCQNMTEIKVSE
+241 AGEARMSDIKVSE

-271 KVLIQCPEAKSGEIK
+271 KVLIQCPRAKSGEIK
-286 IPKSVTDIGGLAF
+286 IPESVTNIGEEAF
-299 YYCQNLTS
+299 EYCQNVTS
-307 IIIPENVTNIGR
+307 IIIPESVTNIGR
-319 LAFLSC
+319 
-325 EGLTSVTIPKGV
+325 V
-337 ASIGEDIFEGCTG
+337 
-350 LTEIKVSE
+350 
-358 NNRYFTSENG
+358 
-368 VLYDKKKKMLIQC
+368 
-381 PGAKEG
+381 
-387 EFIIPESVTD
+387 
-397 IESRAFESCEKL
+397 AFESCENL
-409 ISVTIP
+409 TSVIIP
-415 KGVTQIEEYTFAWCS
+415 QGVTQIEESTFAGCS
-430 SLSNVTIPKGVTSI
+430 SLKSV
-444 GHAAFYS
+444 
-451 CTSLKNITIPK
+451 TIPK

-502 TDDSDSSTDTENDQK
+502 TDESDSSTDTENNQK

-553 TIPATV
+553 TIPATI
-559 KVGNTTY
+559 KIGNTTY

-626 KMTTVTLGKGLK
+626 KMTTVTLGKGVK

>member
-136 FLNCTKLKEIKV
+136 FSFCMKLKEIKV
-148 SKNNQYFSSE
+148 SKNNQYFSSK

-194 FFNCHY
+194 FWNCYY

-210 TSIGKTAFNFCNR
+210 TSIGKYAFHFCLR
-223 LLNVTIPKNVTS
+223 LLNATIPKNVKS
-235 IGEGAF
+235 IGVGAF
-241 AGCQNMTEIKVSE
+241 AGEASMSDIQVSE

-271 KVLIQCPEAKSGEIK
+271 KVLIQCPRAKSGEIK
-286 IPKSVTDIGGLAF
+286 IPESVTNIGEEAF
-299 YYCQNLTS
+299 EYCQNVTS
-307 IIIPENVTNIGR
+307 IIIPESVTNIGR
-319 LAFLSC
+319 VAFKSC
-325 EGLTSVTIPKGV
+325 ENLTSV
-337 ASIGEDIFEGCTG
+337 
-350 LTEIKVSE
+350 
-358 NNRYFTSENG
+358 
-368 VLYDKKKKMLIQC
+368 
-381 PGAKEG
+381 
-387 EFIIPESVTD
+387 IIPQ
-397 IESRAFESCEKL
+397 
-409 ISVTIP
+409 
-415 KGVTQIEEYTFAWCS
+415 GVTQIEESTFSGCS

-444 GHAAFYS
+444 SNSAFYS
-451 CTSLKNITIPK
+451 CTSLKNITIPE
-462 TVTSIDQSAFD
+462 TVTSIDKSAFD

-502 TDDSDSSTDTENDQK
+502 TDESDSSIDTENNQK
-517 LPAVGKTVTSGKDSY
+517 LPAVGKTVTSGKNSY

-553 TIPATV
+553 TIPATI
-559 KVGNTTY
+559 KIGNTTY

-626 KMTTVTLGKGLK
+626 KMTTVTLGKGVK

-660 LKSVGKDAL
+660 LKSVGKDAW

>member
-1 MIKKRLLAGLLAVTL
+1 ML
-16 IWGCT
+16 C
-21 GSAATVNAA
+21 
-30 TDDTAAYQLQE
+30 
-41 STDGKVIVNA
+41 
-51 DGMAV
+51 
-56 LEENAG
+56 
-62 DVTDIDVAD
+62 
-71 DVKMAKADKNGF
+71 F
-83 VIEKG
+83 
-88 VLKKYT
+88 
-94 GSGGDITIPDGVKS
+94 
-108 IEKYA
+108 
-113 FWYSF
+113 
-118 SVTSVT
+118 
-124 IPKSLESMDGNV
+124 
-136 FLNCTKLKEIKV
+136 C
-148 SKNNQYFSSE
+148 
-158 NGILYDKKKKV
+158 GI
-169 LLQCPRVMEGDI
+169 
-181 IIPETVVKIGDEA
+181 
-194 FFNCHY
+194 
-200 LTSISIPESV
+200 
-210 TSIGKTAFNFCNR
+210 CN
-223 LLNVTIPKNVTS
+223 
-235 IGEGAF
+235 
-241 AGCQNMTEIKVSE
+241 
-254 DNKYFT
+254 
-260 SENGILYDKKK
+260 
-271 KVLIQCPEAKSGEIK
+271 
-286 IPKSVTDIGGLAF
+286 
-299 YYCQNLTS
+299 
-307 IIIPENVTNIGR
+307 
-319 LAFLSC
+319 
-325 EGLTSVTIPKGV
+325 
-337 ASIGEDIFEGCTG
+337 
-350 LTEIKVSE
+350 
-358 NNRYFTSENG
+358 
-368 VLYDKKKKMLIQC
+368 
-381 PGAKEG
+381 
-387 EFIIPESVTD
+387 
-397 IESRAFESCEKL
+397 
-409 ISVTIP
+409 
-415 KGVTQIEEYTFAWCS
+415 
-430 SLSNVTIPKGVTSI
+430 
-444 GHAAFYS
+444 
-451 CTSLKNITIPK
+451 
-462 TVTSIDQSAFD
+462 
-473 TSVDLTIFCYKDSA
+473 LTIFCYKGSA

-495 KFKYQYL
+495 KFKHQYL

>member
-108 IEKYA
+108 IENYA
-113 FWYSF
+113 FGNNF
-118 SVTSVT
+118 NVTSVV
-124 IPKSLESMDGNV
+124 IPKSLVSMEGNV
-136 FLNCTKLKEIKV
+136 FSYCMKLKEIKV

-169 LLQCPRVMEGDI
+169 LLQCPREMEGDI
-181 IIPETVVKIGDEA
+181 IIPETVVKIGDNA
-194 FFNCHY
+194 FFNCYY

-210 TSIGKTAFNFCNR
+210 TSIGKYAFYLCLR
-223 LLNVTIPKNVTS
+223 LLNATIPKNVKS
-235 IGEGAF
+235 IGVGAF
-241 AGCQNMTEIKVSE
+241 AGEASMSDIQVSE

-271 KVLIQCPEAKSGEIK
+271 KVLIQCPRAKSGEIK
-286 IPKSVTDIGGLAF
+286 IPESVTNIGEEAF
-299 YYCQNLTS
+299 EYCQNVTS
-307 IIIPENVTNIGR
+307 IIIPESVTNIGR
-319 LAFLSC
+319 VAFKSC
-325 EGLTSVTIPKGV
+325 ENLTSV
-337 ASIGEDIFEGCTG
+337 
-350 LTEIKVSE
+350 
-358 NNRYFTSENG
+358 
-368 VLYDKKKKMLIQC
+368 
-381 PGAKEG
+381 
-387 EFIIPESVTD
+387 IIPQ
-397 IESRAFESCEKL
+397 
-409 ISVTIP
+409 
-415 KGVTQIEEYTFAWCS
+415 GVTQIEESTFSGCS
-430 SLSNVTIPKGVTSI
+430 SLSNVTIPKGMTSI
-444 GHAAFYS
+444 SNSAFYS

-502 TDDSDSSTDTENDQK
+502 TDESDSSTDTENNQK
-517 LPAVGKTVTSGKDSY
+517 LPAVGKTVTSGKNSY

-559 KVGNTTY
+559 KIGNTTY

>member
-254 DNKYFT
+254 
-260 SENGILYDKKK
+260 
-271 KVLIQCPEAKSGEIK
+271 
-286 IPKSVTDIGGLAF
+286 
-299 YYCQNLTS
+299 
-307 IIIPENVTNIGR
+307 
-319 LAFLSC
+319 
-325 EGLTSVTIPKGV
+325 
-337 ASIGEDIFEGCTG
+337 
-350 LTEIKVSE
+350 

-397 IESRAFESCEKL
+397 IESRAFSHCEKL
-409 ISVTIP
+409 TSVTIP

-430 SLSNVTIPKGVTSI
+430 SLSNVSIPKGLTSI

-462 TVTSIDQSAFD
+462 SVTSIDQGAFD
-473 TSVDLTIFCYKDSA
+473 TSVDLTIFCYKGSA

-495 KFKYQYL
+495 KFKHQYL

>member
-108 IEKYA
+108 IENYA
-113 FWYSF
+113 FGNNF
-118 SVTSVT
+118 NVTSVV
-124 IPKSLESMDGNV
+124 IPKSLVSMEGNV
-136 FLNCTKLKEIKV
+136 FSYCMSLKEIKV

-169 LLQCPRVMEGDI
+169 LLQCPREMEGDI
-181 IIPETVVKIGDEA
+181 IIPETVVKICDNA
-194 FFNCHY
+194 FFNCYY

-210 TSIGKTAFNFCNR
+210 TSIGKYAFHFCLR
-223 LLNVTIPKNVTS
+223 LLNATIPKNVKS
-235 IGEGAF
+235 IGVGAF
-241 AGCQNMTEIKVSE
+241 AGEARMSDIQVSE

-271 KVLIQCPEAKSGEIK
+271 KVLIQCPRAKSGEIK
-286 IPKSVTDIGGLAF
+286 IPESVTNIGEEAF
-299 YYCQNLTS
+299 EYCQNVTS
-307 IIIPENVTNIGR
+307 IIIPESVTNIGR
-319 LAFLSC
+319 
-325 EGLTSVTIPKGV
+325 V
-337 ASIGEDIFEGCTG
+337 
-350 LTEIKVSE
+350 
-358 NNRYFTSENG
+358 
-368 VLYDKKKKMLIQC
+368 
-381 PGAKEG
+381 
-387 EFIIPESVTD
+387 
-397 IESRAFESCEKL
+397 AFESCENL
-409 ISVTIP
+409 TSVIIP
-415 KGVTQIEEYTFAWCS
+415 QGVTQIEESTFAGCS
-430 SLSNVTIPKGVTSI
+430 SLKSV
-444 GHAAFYS
+444 
-451 CTSLKNITIPK
+451 TIPK

-502 TDDSDSSTDTENDQK
+502 TDESDSSTDTENNQK

-553 TIPATV
+553 TIPATI
-559 KVGNTTY
+559 KIGNTTY

-626 KMTTVTLGKGLK
+626 KMTTVTLGKGVK

>member
-71 DVKMAKADKNGF
+71 DVKTAKVDKNGF

-124 IPKSLESMDGNV
+124 IPKSLESMDGPV
-136 FLNCTKLKEIKV
+136 FSNCTKLKEIKV
-148 SKNNQYFSSE
+148 SEDNQYFSSE

-169 LLQCPRVMEGDI
+169 LLQCPREMEGDI
-181 IIPETVVKIGDEA
+181 IIPETVVKIGDYA
-194 FFNCHY
+194 FFNCY
-200 LTSISIPESV
+200 YMTSISIPESV
-210 TSIGKTAFNFCNR
+210 TSIGKAAFPVCLK
-223 LLNVTIPKNVTS
+223 LLNVTIPKNVKS
-235 IGEGAF
+235 IGVGAF
-241 AGCQNMTEIKVSE
+241 AGEASMSDIQVSE

-271 KVLIQCPEAKSGEIK
+271 KVLIQCPRAKSGEIK
-286 IPKSVTDIGGLAF
+286 IPESVTNIGEEAF
-299 YYCQNLTS
+299 EYCQNVTS
-307 IIIPENVTNIGR
+307 IIIPESVTNIGR
-319 LAFLSC
+319 
-325 EGLTSVTIPKGV
+325 V
-337 ASIGEDIFEGCTG
+337 
-350 LTEIKVSE
+350 
-358 NNRYFTSENG
+358 
-368 VLYDKKKKMLIQC
+368 
-381 PGAKEG
+381 
-387 EFIIPESVTD
+387 
-397 IESRAFESCEKL
+397 AFESCENL
-409 ISVTIP
+409 TSVIIP
-415 KGVTQIEEYTFAWCS
+415 QGVTQIEESTFSGCS

-451 CTSLKNITIPK
+451 CTSLKNITIPE
-462 TVTSIDQSAFD
+462 TVTSIDQGAFD

-502 TDDSDSSTDTENDQK
+502 TDESDSSTDTENDQK
-517 LPAVGKTVTSGKDSY
+517 LPAVGKTVTSGKNSY

-559 KVGNTTY
+559 KIGNTTY

-626 KMTTVTLGKGLK
+626 EMTTVTLGKGVK

-645 KGNSKLSS
+645 KGNSKLSG

-660 LKSVGKDAL
+660 LKSVGKDAW

>member
-30 TDDTAAYQLQE
+30 TDDTAAYLLQE

-113 FWYSF
+113 FWNNF
-118 SVTSVT
+118 NVTSVV
-124 IPKSLESMDGNV
+124 IPKSLVSMEGNV
-136 FLNCTKLKEIKV
+136 FSYCMKLKEIKV

-169 LLQCPRVMEGDI
+169 LLQCPREMEGDI
-181 IIPETVVKIGDEA
+181 IIPETVVRIGDKA
-194 FFNCHY
+194 FDNCYY

-210 TSIGKTAFNFCNR
+210 TSIGKYAFYFCLR
-223 LLNVTIPKNVTS
+223 LLNATIPKNVKS
-235 IGEGAF
+235 IGVGAF
-241 AGCQNMTEIKVSE
+241 AGEQRMSDIQVSE

-271 KVLIQCPEAKSGEIK
+271 KVLIQCPRAKSGEIK
-286 IPKSVTDIGGLAF
+286 IPESVTNIGEEAF
-299 YYCQNLTS
+299 EYCQNITS
-307 IIIPENVTNIGR
+307 IIIPESVTNIGR
-319 LAFLSC
+319 VAFKSC
-325 EGLTSVTIPKGV
+325 ENLTSV
-337 ASIGEDIFEGCTG
+337 
-350 LTEIKVSE
+350 
-358 NNRYFTSENG
+358 
-368 VLYDKKKKMLIQC
+368 
-381 PGAKEG
+381 
-387 EFIIPESVTD
+387 IIPQ
-397 IESRAFESCEKL
+397 
-409 ISVTIP
+409 
-415 KGVTQIEEYTFAWCS
+415 GVTQIEESTFSGCS

-444 GHAAFYS
+444 SNSAFYS
-451 CTSLKNITIPK
+451 CTSLNHITIPE
-462 TVTSIDQSAFD
+462 TVTSIDQGAFD

-502 TDDSDSSTDTENDQK
+502 TDESDSSTDTENDQK
-517 LPAVGKTVTSGKDSY
+517 LPEVGKTVTSGKNSY

-553 TIPATV
+553 AIPATI
-559 KVGNTTY
+559 KIGNTTY

-626 KMTTVTLGKGLK
+626 KMTTVTLGKGVK

>member
-30 TDDTAAYQLQE
+30 TDDTAAYLLQE

-113 FWYSF
+113 FWNNF
-118 SVTSVT
+118 NVTSVV
-124 IPKSLESMDGNV
+124 IPKSLVSMEGNV
-136 FLNCTKLKEIKV
+136 FSYCMKLKEIKV

-169 LLQCPRVMEGDI
+169 LLQCPREMEGDI
-181 IIPETVVKIGDEA
+181 IIPETVVKIGDKA
-194 FFNCHY
+194 FDNCYY

-210 TSIGKTAFNFCNR
+210 TSIGKYAFYFCLR
-223 LLNVTIPKNVTS
+223 LLNATIPKNVKS
-235 IGEGAF
+235 IGVGAF
-241 AGCQNMTEIKVSE
+241 AGEQRMSDIQVSE

-271 KVLIQCPEAKSGEIK
+271 KVLIQCPRAKSGEIK
-286 IPKSVTDIGGLAF
+286 IPESVTNIGEEAF
-299 YYCQNLTS
+299 EYCQNITS
-307 IIIPENVTNIGR
+307 IIIPESVTNIGR
-319 LAFLSC
+319 VAFKSC
-325 EGLTSVTIPKGV
+325 ENLTSV
-337 ASIGEDIFEGCTG
+337 
-350 LTEIKVSE
+350 
-358 NNRYFTSENG
+358 
-368 VLYDKKKKMLIQC
+368 
-381 PGAKEG
+381 
-387 EFIIPESVTD
+387 IIPQ
-397 IESRAFESCEKL
+397 
-409 ISVTIP
+409 
-415 KGVTQIEEYTFAWCS
+415 GVTQIEESTFSGCS

-444 GHAAFYS
+444 SNAAFYS
-451 CTSLKNITIPK
+451 CTSLKNITIPE
-462 TVTSIDQSAFD
+462 TVTSIDKSAFD

-502 TDDSDSSTDTENDQK
+502 TDESDSSTDTENNQK
-517 LPAVGKTVTSGKDSY
+517 LPAVGKTVTSGKNSY

-559 KVGNTTY
+559 KIGNTTY

-605 TKITVPDKV
+605 TKITVSDKV

-684 LSAYKKLL
+684 LSAYKKIL

>member
-30 TDDTAAYQLQE
+30 TDDTAAYLLQE

-108 IEKYA
+108 IENYA
-113 FWYSF
+113 FGNNF
-118 SVTSVT
+118 NVTSVV
-124 IPKSLESMDGNV
+124 IPKSLVSMEGNV
-136 FLNCTKLKEIKV
+136 FSYCMSLKEIKV

-169 LLQCPRVMEGDI
+169 LLQCPREMEGDI
-181 IIPETVVKIGDEA
+181 IIPETVVKIGDNA
-194 FFNCHY
+194 FFNCYY

-210 TSIGKTAFNFCNR
+210 TSIGKYAFHFCLR
-223 LLNVTIPKNVTS
+223 LLNVTIPKNVKS
-235 IGEGAF
+235 IGVGAF
-241 AGCQNMTEIKVSE
+241 AGEARMSDIQVSE

-271 KVLIQCPEAKSGEIK
+271 KVLIQCPRAKSGEIK
-286 IPKSVTDIGGLAF
+286 IPESVTNIGEEAF
-299 YYCQNLTS
+299 EYCQNVTS
-307 IIIPENVTNIGR
+307 IIIPESVTNIGR
-319 LAFLSC
+319 
-325 EGLTSVTIPKGV
+325 V
-337 ASIGEDIFEGCTG
+337 
-350 LTEIKVSE
+350 
-358 NNRYFTSENG
+358 
-368 VLYDKKKKMLIQC
+368 
-381 PGAKEG
+381 
-387 EFIIPESVTD
+387 
-397 IESRAFESCEKL
+397 AFESCENL
-409 ISVTIP
+409 TSVIIP
-415 KGVTQIEEYTFAWCS
+415 QGVTQIEESTFAGCS
-430 SLSNVTIPKGVTSI
+430 SLKSV
-444 GHAAFYS
+444 
-451 CTSLKNITIPK
+451 TIPK

-502 TDDSDSSTDTENDQK
+502 TDESDSSTDTENNQK
-517 LPAVGKTVTSGKDSY
+517 LPEVGKTVTSGKNSY
-532 KVTKQGTAV
+532 KVTKQGAAV

-553 TIPATV
+553 TIPATI
-559 KVGNTTY
+559 KIGNTTY

-572 ANALKGNK
+572 VNALKGNK

-626 KMTTVTLGKGLK
+626 KMTTVTLGKGVK

>member
-71 DVKMAKADKNGF
+71 DVKTAKADKNGF

-108 IEKYA
+108 IENYA
-113 FWYSF
+113 FGNNF
-118 SVTSVT
+118 NVTSVV
-124 IPKSLESMDGNV
+124 IPKSLVSMEGNV
-136 FLNCTKLKEIKV
+136 FSYCMKLKEIKV

-169 LLQCPRVMEGDI
+169 LLQCPREMEGDI

-194 FFNCHY
+194 FFNCYY

-210 TSIGKTAFNFCNR
+210 TSIGKYAFHFCLR
-223 LLNVTIPKNVTS
+223 LLNATIPKNVKS
-235 IGEGAF
+235 IGVGAF
-241 AGCQNMTEIKVSE
+241 AGEASMSDIQVSE

-271 KVLIQCPEAKSGEIK
+271 KVLIQCPRAKSGEIK
-286 IPKSVTDIGGLAF
+286 IPESVTNIGEEAF
-299 YYCQNLTS
+299 EYCQNVTS
-307 IIIPENVTNIGR
+307 IIIPESVTNIGR
-319 LAFLSC
+319 VAFKSC
-325 EGLTSVTIPKGV
+325 ENLTSV
-337 ASIGEDIFEGCTG
+337 
-350 LTEIKVSE
+350 
-358 NNRYFTSENG
+358 
-368 VLYDKKKKMLIQC
+368 
-381 PGAKEG
+381 
-387 EFIIPESVTD
+387 IIPQ
-397 IESRAFESCEKL
+397 
-409 ISVTIP
+409 
-415 KGVTQIEEYTFAWCS
+415 GVTQIEESTFSGCS

-444 GHAAFYS
+444 SNSAFYS
-451 CTSLKNITIPK
+451 CTSLKNITIPE
-462 TVTSIDQSAFD
+462 TVTSIDKSAFD

-502 TDDSDSSTDTENDQK
+502 TDESDSSTDTENNQK
-517 LPAVGKTVTSGKDSY
+517 LPAVGKTVTSGKNSY

-626 KMTTVTLGKGLK
+626 KMTTVTLGKGVK

>member
-108 IEKYA
+108 IENYA
-113 FWYSF
+113 FGNNF
-118 SVTSVT
+118 NVTSVV
-124 IPKSLESMDGNV
+124 IPKSLVSMEGNV
-136 FLNCTKLKEIKV
+136 FSYCMSLKEIKV

-169 LLQCPRVMEGDI
+169 LLQCPREMEGDI
-181 IIPETVVKIGDEA
+181 IIPETVVKIGDNA
-194 FFNCHY
+194 FFNCYY

-210 TSIGKTAFNFCNR
+210 TSIGKYAFHFCLR
-223 LLNVTIPKNVTS
+223 LLNATIPKNVKS
-235 IGEGAF
+235 IGVGAF
-241 AGCQNMTEIKVSE
+241 AGEARMSDIQVSE

-271 KVLIQCPEAKSGEIK
+271 KVLIQCPRAKSGEIK
-286 IPKSVTDIGGLAF
+286 IPESVTNIGEEAF
-299 YYCQNLTS
+299 EYCQNVTS
-307 IIIPENVTNIGR
+307 IIIPESVTNIGR
-319 LAFLSC
+319 
-325 EGLTSVTIPKGV
+325 V
-337 ASIGEDIFEGCTG
+337 
-350 LTEIKVSE
+350 
-358 NNRYFTSENG
+358 
-368 VLYDKKKKMLIQC
+368 
-381 PGAKEG
+381 
-387 EFIIPESVTD
+387 
-397 IESRAFESCEKL
+397 AFESCENL
-409 ISVTIP
+409 TSVIIP
-415 KGVTQIEEYTFAWCS
+415 QGVTQIEESTFAGCS
-430 SLSNVTIPKGVTSI
+430 SLKSV
-444 GHAAFYS
+444 
-451 CTSLKNITIPK
+451 TIPK

-502 TDDSDSSTDTENDQK
+502 TDESDSSTDTENNQK

-553 TIPATV
+553 TIPATI
-559 KVGNTTY
+559 KIGNTTH

-626 KMTTVTLGKGLK
+626 KMTTVTLGKGVK